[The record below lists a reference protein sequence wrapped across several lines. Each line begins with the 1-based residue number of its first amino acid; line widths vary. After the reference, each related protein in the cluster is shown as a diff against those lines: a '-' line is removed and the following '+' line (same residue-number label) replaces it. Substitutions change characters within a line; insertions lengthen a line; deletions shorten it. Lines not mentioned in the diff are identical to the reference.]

1 MWVRYLP
8 DVFIGIDP
16 RMRSLVTAVF
26 VDHLSTRRRHRSI
39 RRRQQQTRP
48 RQKEQK
54 ERERIVAISTREYRH
69 LARVNDFRLCYE
81 NLKKREPWYAAL
93 VRAMP
98 SFKTT
103 NFDLYWD
110 RLHFF
115 WLHVRFLLAFSAEQ
129 AFLRWRFTQD
139 RAKMASLT
147 TLATRIVPK
156 PSKRVCIAYG
166 DWSRRD
172 GIKGHPTGPVK
183 GFIGALKKR
192 ATVIPMDEYRTS
204 ITCSCCHK
212 RLKQTRLLNN
222 VKRKDDEADVRTK
235 ENPSPKEL
243 KEIAEMSKFRNPKLA
258 SQKIVLRCS
267 RNVLRCTNSCCKAN
281 FWNRNVN
288 AVRNMLEL
296 LLSGR
301 SETTESVPARKITA
315 RRLSSKCVDASF
327 IKLQRKAQ
335 QELQVMAAR
344 GAFLAPVLVPVNS
357 CFVNLPPAF
366 VQTFLGGPE
375 LVGAGSTILELSWE
389 TVDGYVQRI
398 CVGWI
403 GGIVKDGALRSD
415 IIEVPAEFARC
426 VGIQDHLE
434 KMPQAF
440 IGVHVVEVLPIARQ
454 VNVEPCTPDD
464 WELIQLHAGAI
475 ETELLRQMC
484 VVNDKQVS
492 PIWINQH
499 TLIHIR
505 ASLPVGMEHARLTP
519 VSEVIVAPKERQVL
533 PTGHGLSPDLYFE
546 QSPALLVQVGRVG
559 TLTGNT
565 MEGVAHENET
575 ADEVWVHPETLVMLD
590 GAVISKA
597 PSDAQEAP
605 VVALWSSESKSSDT
619 IPATNEHGESPR
631 MQPEC
636 YVARLK
642 ASHDVVPG
650 HIVLNRGASAS
661 LGIKAHES
669 VFLRVLKL
677 PELPPSSVTVFVNFE
692 NPSGDYSILAGHV
705 QQAFLRWSS
714 STEHSRIVSSGSIL
728 RIALE
733 NGEAV
738 EVLTDVQYDTEEA
751 FSADQLEG
759 VPVGALEK
767 YTVLG
772 GSSGHILLLPQV
784 TVQTA
789 SGHYQQVLT
798 KMRNSTSI
806 SSLNQSVL
814 ELSRS
819 EKPYSTLMKAVRPV
833 LSRDASAARVLLGTK
848 PPGCALLNGERGNG
862 KSTLLRALVHEVQT
876 SSQFS
881 AVTTIVE
888 CRNLRGLKMDTV
900 KTRLNELFE
909 EASAHAPALIVLD
922 NLDALIPEE
931 DESAGAANEQSRRIA
946 ELLLVLMNQN
956 CQRMWKT
963 TAELNASFK
972 REWDVIKGLSDKHKQ
987 QARKK
992 LLETV
997 GHAMQSKSVAVV
1009 AASRSDTSI
1018 HKTLRGCG
1026 LFDRPIQVASPDAER
1041 RETLIHEMLQMKVNI
1056 ANSKGKSSRQMVID
1070 PAIDYGSLSSVTEG
1084 YSLRDLSS
1092 ATDRAF
1098 HQVFKRYALRDN
1110 KHSEV
1115 THKIQQS
1122 DFVEG
1127 IEDFQPTALIGVDLF
1142 KSSIK
1147 WSDVG
1152 GLQQVRTVLKDTLEL
1167 PTRYAKL
1174 YDNTPIKLPAG
1185 MLLYGPPGC
1194 GKTLLASAVAH
1205 ECGLNF
1211 ISVKGPEVLN
1221 KYIGASEQAIR
1232 DLFARAGSAAPSVL
1246 FLDEFDS
1253 IAPRRGAD
1261 NTGVTDRLVN
1271 QLLTFL
1277 DGVEARKG
1285 VYVLAATSR
1294 PDMIDPALLRPGR
1307 LDKSLYCGFPNE
1319 EERLDILR
1327 AVSKDM
1333 ELSDEALEYLPEIAR
1348 APKSSHFSGADL
1360 QAIMYSAQLELVH
1373 EKLNGDGSNL
1383 ITKTHVQTSF
1393 ENAKPSTSDSARL
1406 QFERMYAG
1414 FSKARNTDF
1423 SVAEADASAT
1433 SESLKSHIAHQ
1444 RTALANM
1451 VNIVGLSSL
1460 NNRNDDDRQDGDQ
1473 PNQYYAGGASDRGGG
1488 SGLSVIGPG
1497 GDDHV
1502 ANIIGRAQQDAG
1514 AGAADTTQPRHVITF
1529 YREGFTVN
1537 DGSYRLRSD
1546 PTNRPFL
1553 EALERGHVPQ
1563 ELEGENR
1570 NEPVEISLV
1579 DKRQE
1584 DYVAPPPPAYTA
1596 FSGEGQTMGSATYAA
1611 EAVIHGDAEAAE
1623 RPVID
1628 DKKPTTTLQIRLHN
1642 GQRLRETLN
1651 LDHTIRDLHAII
1663 QLNDAG
1669 AQPYTLLAGF
1679 PPRPVST
1686 DLAQTIE
1693 QAGLKGAA
1701 VTQKLI

>member
-1 MWVRYLP
+1 
-8 DVFIGIDP
+8 
-16 RMRSLVTAVF
+16 
-26 VDHLSTRRRHRSI
+26 
-39 RRRQQQTRP
+39 
-48 RQKEQK
+48 
-54 ERERIVAISTREYRH
+54 
-69 LARVNDFRLCYE
+69 
-81 NLKKREPWYAAL
+81 
-93 VRAMP
+93 
-98 SFKTT
+98 
-103 NFDLYWD
+103 
-110 RLHFF
+110 
-115 WLHVRFLLAFSAEQ
+115 
-129 AFLRWRFTQD
+129 
-139 RAKMASLT
+139 
-147 TLATRIVPK
+147 
-156 PSKRVCIAYG
+156 
-166 DWSRRD
+166 
-172 GIKGHPTGPVK
+172 
-183 GFIGALKKR
+183 
-192 ATVIPMDEYRTS
+192 
-204 ITCSCCHK
+204 
-212 RLKQTRLLNN
+212 
-222 VKRKDDEADVRTK
+222 
-235 ENPSPKEL
+235 
-243 KEIAEMSKFRNPKLA
+243 
-258 SQKIVLRCS
+258 
-267 RNVLRCTNSCCKAN
+267 
-281 FWNRNVN
+281 
-288 AVRNMLEL
+288 
-296 LLSGR
+296 
-301 SETTESVPARKITA
+301 
-315 RRLSSKCVDASF
+315 
-327 IKLQRKAQ
+327 
-335 QELQVMAAR
+335 MAAR
-344 GAFLAPVLVPVNS
+344 GAFLAPVLVPVSS

-366 VQTFLGGPE
+366 VQTFLGSPD

-389 TVDGYVQRI
+389 TMDGYVQRV

-440 IGVHVVEVLPIARQ
+440 IGVHVVEMLPIARQ
-454 VNVEPCTPDD
+454 VDVEPCTPDD

-505 ASLPVGMEHARLTP
+505 VSLPVGMEHARLTP
-519 VSEVIVAPKERQVL
+519 ISEVVVAPKERQIS
-533 PTGHGLSPDLYFE
+533 PTGQGLSPDLYFE
-546 QSPALLVQVGRVG
+546 QSPALVIQ
-559 TLTGNT
+559 
-565 MEGVAHENET
+565 EGVAGENET
-575 ADEVWVHPETLVMLD
+575 TDEVWVHPETLAMLD
-590 GAVISKA
+590 GAVLPNA

-605 VVALWSSESKSSDT
+605 VVALWNSESKHSSAT
-619 IPATNEHGESPR
+619 TPATNEQGESSR
-631 MQPEC
+631 QPEC

-650 HIVLNRGASAS
+650 HVVLNHGASAS
-661 LGIKAHES
+661 LGIKPHES

-677 PELPPSSVTVFVNFE
+677 PELPPSSVTLFINLE
-692 NPSGDYSILAGHV
+692 NPSGDYSVFAGLI
-705 QQAFLRWSS
+705 QQAFLRWSGS
-714 STEHSRIVSSGSIL
+714 AGYNRIVSSGSVL

-738 EVLTDVQYDTEEA
+738 EVLTDVQYDAEEA
-751 FSADQLEG
+751 FSAEQLEG

-772 GSSGHILLLPQV
+772 GSSGHVLLLPQV

-789 SGHYQQVLT
+789 TGHQQQILAR
-798 KMRNSTSI
+798 MRNSSPT

-819 EKPYSTLMKAVRPV
+819 AKAYSTVMKAVRPV
-833 LSRDASAARVLLGTK
+833 LSRDAAAARVLLGTK
-848 PPGCALLNGERGNG
+848 PPGCALLHGERGNG
-862 KSTLLRALVHEVQT
+862 KSTLLRALVHEIQN
-876 SSQFS
+876 SSKFS
-881 AVTTIVE
+881 AYATIVD
-888 CRNLRGLKMDTV
+888 CRNLRGLKMETV

-909 EASAHAPALIVLD
+909 DATAHSPALIVLD
-922 NLDALIPEE
+922 NLDALVPEE
-931 DESAGAANEQSRRIA
+931 DDSAGAANEQSRRIA
-946 ELLLVLMNQN
+946 ELLLVIMNHN
-956 CQRMWKT
+956 NQRMWKT
-963 TAELNASFK
+963 TVELNASFK
-972 REWDVIKGLSDKHKQ
+972 REWNVIKGLSEKHKQ
-987 QARKK
+987 LARTK

-1026 LFDRPIQVASPDAER
+1026 LFDRSIQVTSPDAER
-1041 RETLIHEMLQMKVNI
+1041 RETLIREMLQMKVDN
-1056 ANSKGKSSRQMVID
+1056 AKSTGKGEKGSRQMIVD
-1070 PAIDYGSLSSVTEG
+1070 PAIDYGLLSSLTEG

-1098 HQVFKRYALRDN
+1098 HQMFKRHALREH

-1115 THKIQQS
+1115 AHKLQQC

-1127 IEDFQPTALIGVDLF
+1127 IEDFQPAALVGVDLF

-1333 ELSDEALEYLPEIAR
+1333 ELSDDALEYLPDIAR

-1383 ITKTHVQTSF
+1383 ITKSHVQTSF

-1444 RTALANM
+1444 RTALA
-1451 VNIVGLSSL
+1451 
-1460 NNRNDDDRQDGDQ
+1460 
-1473 PNQYYAGGASDRGGG
+1473 
-1488 SGLSVIGPG
+1488 
-1497 GDDHV
+1497 
-1502 ANIIGRAQQDAG
+1502 
-1514 AGAADTTQPRHVITF
+1514 
-1529 YREGFTVN
+1529 
-1537 DGSYRLRSD
+1537 
-1546 PTNRPFL
+1546 
-1553 EALERGHVPQ
+1553 
-1563 ELEGENR
+1563 
-1570 NEPVEISLV
+1570 
-1579 DKRQE
+1579 
-1584 DYVAPPPPAYTA
+1584 
-1596 FSGEGQTMGSATYAA
+1596 
-1611 EAVIHGDAEAAE
+1611 
-1623 RPVID
+1623 
-1628 DKKPTTTLQIRLHN
+1628 
-1642 GQRLRETLN
+1642 
-1651 LDHTIRDLHAII
+1651 
-1663 QLNDAG
+1663 
-1669 AQPYTLLAGF
+1669 
-1679 PPRPVST
+1679 
-1686 DLAQTIE
+1686 
-1693 QAGLKGAA
+1693 
-1701 VTQKLI
+1701 

>member
-1 MWVRYLP
+1 
-8 DVFIGIDP
+8 
-16 RMRSLVTAVF
+16 
-26 VDHLSTRRRHRSI
+26 
-39 RRRQQQTRP
+39 
-48 RQKEQK
+48 
-54 ERERIVAISTREYRH
+54 
-69 LARVNDFRLCYE
+69 
-81 NLKKREPWYAAL
+81 
-93 VRAMP
+93 
-98 SFKTT
+98 
-103 NFDLYWD
+103 
-110 RLHFF
+110 
-115 WLHVRFLLAFSAEQ
+115 
-129 AFLRWRFTQD
+129 
-139 RAKMASLT
+139 
-147 TLATRIVPK
+147 
-156 PSKRVCIAYG
+156 
-166 DWSRRD
+166 
-172 GIKGHPTGPVK
+172 
-183 GFIGALKKR
+183 
-192 ATVIPMDEYRTS
+192 
-204 ITCSCCHK
+204 
-212 RLKQTRLLNN
+212 
-222 VKRKDDEADVRTK
+222 
-235 ENPSPKEL
+235 
-243 KEIAEMSKFRNPKLA
+243 
-258 SQKIVLRCS
+258 
-267 RNVLRCTNSCCKAN
+267 
-281 FWNRNVN
+281 
-288 AVRNMLEL
+288 
-296 LLSGR
+296 
-301 SETTESVPARKITA
+301 
-315 RRLSSKCVDASF
+315 
-327 IKLQRKAQ
+327 
-335 QELQVMAAR
+335 MAAR
-344 GAFLAPVLVPVNS
+344 GAFLAPVLVPVSS

-375 LVGAGSTILELSWE
+375 LVGAGSTVLELSWE
-389 TVDGYVQRI
+389 TMDGYVQRV

-403 GGIVKDGALRSD
+403 GGIVKDGALRSN
-415 IIEVPAEFARC
+415 IIEVPAAFARC

-454 VNVEPCTPDD
+454 VDVEPCTPDD

-499 TLIHIR
+499 TLIRIR
-505 ASLPVGMEHARLTP
+505 VSLPVGMEHARLTP
-519 VSEVIVAPKERQVL
+519 ASEVIVAPKERQVS

-546 QSPALLVQVGRVG
+546 QSPALLVQ
-559 TLTGNT
+559 
-565 MEGVAHENET
+565 EGVAHENET
-575 ADEVWVHPETLVMLD
+575 ADEVWVHPETLAMLD
-590 GAVISKA
+590 GAVLSKA

-605 VVALWSSESKSSDT
+605 VIALWSPESKSSSDVT
-619 IPATNEHGESPR
+619 PATNEQGETSR
-631 MQPEC
+631 TQPEC

-650 HIVLNRGASAS
+650 HIVLNHGASAS

-669 VFLRVLKL
+669 VFVRVLKL
-677 PELPPSSVTVFVNFE
+677 PELPPSSLTLFISLE
-692 NPSGDYSILAGHV
+692 NPSGDYAALAGHI

-714 STEHSRIVSSGSIL
+714 STERSRIVNSGSVL

-733 NGEAV
+733 NGETV

-751 FSADQLEG
+751 FSAEQLEG

-772 GSSGHILLLPQV
+772 GTSGHVLLLPQV
-784 TVQTA
+784 AVETA
-789 SGHYQQVLT
+789 SGHQQQVLT
-798 KMRNSTSI
+798 RMRNKSSI

-814 ELSRS
+814 ELARS
-819 EKPYSTLMKAVRPV
+819 AKAYSTLMKAVRPV

-848 PPGCALLNGERGNG
+848 PPGCALLHGERGNG
-862 KSTLLRALVHEVQT
+862 KSTLLRTLVHDVQT
-876 SSQFS
+876 YSKFS
-881 AVTTIVE
+881 AYATIVE
-888 CRNLRGLKMDTV
+888 CRNLRGLKMEAV

-909 EASAHAPALIVLD
+909 EATAHAPALIVLD
-922 NLDALIPEE
+922 NLDALVPEE

-956 CQRMWKT
+956 GQRMWKT
-963 TAELNASFK
+963 TAKLNASFK
-972 REWDVIKGLSDKHKQ
+972 REWDVIKALSDKHKQ
-987 QARKK
+987 LARKK

-1026 LFDRPIQVASPDAER
+1026 LFDRPIQVTSPDAER
-1041 RETLIHEMLQMKVNI
+1041 RETLIREMLQMKVDN
-1056 ANSKGKSSRQMVID
+1056 ANSTAGKGARGSRQMVID
-1070 PAIDYGSLSSVTEG
+1070 PAIDYGLLSSVTEG

-1098 HQVFKRYALRDN
+1098 HQVFKRYALREH

-1115 THKIQQS
+1115 THKVQQS
-1122 DFVEG
+1122 DFIEG

-1319 EERLDILR
+1319 DERLDILR

-1333 ELSDEALEYLPEIAR
+1333 DLSDEALDYLPEIAR
-1348 APKSSHFSGADL
+1348 APKSAHFSGADL

-1373 EKLNGDGSNL
+1373 EKLNGNGS
-1383 ITKTHVQTSF
+1383 KYFSC
-1393 ENAKPSTSDSARL
+1393 L
-1406 QFERMYAG
+1406 QF
-1414 FSKARNTDF
+1414 
-1423 SVAEADASAT
+1423 
-1433 SESLKSHIAHQ
+1433 
-1444 RTALANM
+1444 
-1451 VNIVGLSSL
+1451 
-1460 NNRNDDDRQDGDQ
+1460 Q
-1473 PNQYYAGGASDRGGG
+1473 PFVSFIN
-1488 SGLSVIGPG
+1488 LVM
-1497 GDDHV
+1497 
-1502 ANIIGRAQQDAG
+1502 
-1514 AGAADTTQPRHVITF
+1514 
-1529 YREGFTVN
+1529 
-1537 DGSYRLRSD
+1537 
-1546 PTNRPFL
+1546 FL
-1553 EALERGHVPQ
+1553 
-1563 ELEGENR
+1563 
-1570 NEPVEISLV
+1570 
-1579 DKRQE
+1579 
-1584 DYVAPPPPAYTA
+1584 
-1596 FSGEGQTMGSATYAA
+1596 
-1611 EAVIHGDAEAAE
+1611 
-1623 RPVID
+1623 
-1628 DKKPTTTLQIRLHN
+1628 
-1642 GQRLRETLN
+1642 
-1651 LDHTIRDLHAII
+1651 
-1663 QLNDAG
+1663 
-1669 AQPYTLLAGF
+1669 
-1679 PPRPVST
+1679 
-1686 DLAQTIE
+1686 
-1693 QAGLKGAA
+1693 
-1701 VTQKLI
+1701 